1 MRSMPK
7 TANSKS
13 EIIKINSRFGEVTV
27 DTSKAIFFPK
37 GLYGMPE
44 NLSFGLVKFP
54 SEKFANFS
62 VLQCLNDYS
71 LSFVVLPTGIKNTF
85 VDENDMLEAC
95 TSNNISQ
102 ENLGVL
108 FIVSVQRTPEKTSL
122 TVNAKAPILIDTTNQ
137 TGLQHILISPKYN
150 VKHEID

>member
-85 VDENDMLEAC
+85 VDENDILEAS
-95 TSNNISQ
+95 TANNISE

-150 VKHEID
+150 VKQEID